1 MRGDEERA
9 GGGVCFLVQASA
21 VWLRYSPRTMLA
33 RNVDAFGEVGPQP
46 EVWVPLQV
54 EPSMT
59 DTVRSLRFPTKTV
72 LVSNTIPTERGSE
85 PTGIVAGVCPQP
97 ELSVALQCRALNT
110 ETVLSSVFAT

>member
-1 MRGDEERA
+1 MCFLQSVAMLRANRLLPFPALPGNAPRRTA
-9 GGGVCFLVQASA
+9 GG
-21 VWLRYSPRTMLA
+21 VW
-33 RNVDAFGEVGPQP
+33 PQP
-46 EVWVPLQV
+46 VVLPPLQV

-72 LVSNTIPTERGSE
+72 LVANTIPTERGSE